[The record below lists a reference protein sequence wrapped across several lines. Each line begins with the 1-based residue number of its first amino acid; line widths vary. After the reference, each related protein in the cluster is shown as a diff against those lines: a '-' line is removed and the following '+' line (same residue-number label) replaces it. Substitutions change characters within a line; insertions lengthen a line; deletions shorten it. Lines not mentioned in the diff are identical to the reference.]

1 MDKYKKIPN
10 KIYNE
15 NNYIGELVDASY
27 QEVKRL
33 FFLTYRDRGGAN
45 RITADSHRRYFLPTV
60 KIKNYNIEID
70 GRNFYNQPVNDLIKQ
85 YDGVRTEKY
94 PQGKVMITQLVVY
107 WILFFFSEK
116 LQINCCWFKQTKTF
130 RCRLKSNLADHFYW

>member
-116 LQINCCWFKQTKTF
+116 LQINCC
-130 RCRLKSNLADHFYW
+130 